1 MLLPLLILIIT
12 VSFSFAS
19 IESEFNH
26 DFLTKINQENS
37 LTRTEVRRTEKMGRG
52 VYATTDIERDDVLF
66 TVRILSLQLQHSRQ
80 FISIQ
85 NQKVPLD
92 NVVCV
97 QTIQKFRPRL
107 MEYVD
112 RNEISSEDAMALY
125 LIEERADPESRFQ
138 TWFPLMPNE
147 FESPPFFNK
156 EELNLLKG
164 DDIYQKAVNARRTYR
179 RNFDRIQENVKDAD
193 FSYEDYVWAKHMIES
208 RAWHLRGKQYLVPMA
223 DFFNHRPHPSVKYE
237 DYVPD
242 VRGEFFEKHHRITD
256 CCAEVVADRPAK
268 KGAEVYETYV
278 LIVFMFL
285 SLFLSKKK
293 NV

>member
-1 MLLPLLILIIT
+1 M
-12 VSFSFAS
+12 
-19 IESEFNH
+19 
-26 DFLTKINQENS
+26 
-37 LTRTEVRRTEKMGRG
+37 
-52 VYATTDIERDDVLF
+52 
-66 TVRILSLQLQHSRQ
+66 
-80 FISIQ
+80 
-85 NQKVPLD
+85 
-92 NVVCV
+92 CV

-223 DFFNHRPHPSVKYE
+223 DFFNHRPHPSVKYVVFE
-237 DYVPD
+237 
-242 VRGEFFEKHHRITD
+242 REAREFQSF
-256 CCAEVVADRPAK
+256 
-268 KGAEVYETYV
+268 
-278 LIVFMFL
+278 LFFMFL
-285 SLFLSKKK
+285 LCHSNHK
-293 NV
+293 NVTRIAHSYDKNITLENQRPSKNSIITKT

>member
-1 MLLPLLILIIT
+1 M
-12 VSFSFAS
+12 
-19 IESEFNH
+19 
-26 DFLTKINQENS
+26 
-37 LTRTEVRRTEKMGRG
+37 
-52 VYATTDIERDDVLF
+52 
-66 TVRILSLQLQHSRQ
+66 
-80 FISIQ
+80 
-85 NQKVPLD
+85 
-92 NVVCV
+92 CV
-97 QTIQKFRPRL
+97 QTIQKFRPHL

-138 TWFPLMPNE
+138 TWFPLMPDE

-156 EELNLLKG
+156 EELSLLKG

-278 LIVFMFL
+278 HFTCFL
-285 SLFLSKKK
+285 SRKRKLKNLYQNKQLRRQHEFYLFHVSRIHP
-293 NV
+293 